1 MTGHVLEMLGKL
13 GCSKEDVYV
22 NRACQFVQDNQERDG
37 SWFGRWG
44 VNYIYGIGC
53 VLPGLASVGED
64 MDQPYILRAVDWLLD
79 HQNEDGGWGETCG
92 SYSDPS
98 LRGVGP
104 STASQTSWALIGLI
118 ASDYKA
124 DDSIYRGIRYL
135 MDTQQHDG
143 TWDEPYFTGTGFP
156 GYGIGCLPYDLEDE
170 HWREYDL
177 SIPSGLMIRYD
188 LYRVVWPLLALAR
201 YKKRLT

>member
-1 MTGHVLEMLGKL
+1 MCLAQAQNNGIAHSGLKDSIRRGLGWVLGLQSQSGGWAAFDKDNCSKYLSDLTFSDFGEVIDPPTADVTGHVLEMLGKL

-98 LRGVGP
+98 
-104 STASQTSWALIGLI
+104 
-118 ASDYKA
+118 
-124 DDSIYRGIRYL
+124 
-135 MDTQQHDG
+135 
-143 TWDEPYFTGTGFP
+143 
-156 GYGIGCLPYDLEDE
+156 
-170 HWREYDL
+170 
-177 SIPSGLMIRYD
+177 
-188 LYRVVWPLLALAR
+188 
-201 YKKRLT
+201 